1 MFSLQ
6 NVSFELISVFFLI
19 EDQELEEL
27 ENPDEQ
33 DPDKIKIHE

>member
-6 NVSFELISVFFLI
+6 NVSFALISLFFVI
-19 EDQELEEL
+19 EEQELEEL
-27 ENPDEQ
+27 ENTDEQ